1 MKAIFLK
8 EISVFFASI
17 TGYAIMGVFLLVNAV
32 YLWLFPGDNV
42 LSFGFA
48 DMKRFFVD
56 APYLFLLLIP
66 ALTMRSLAEEHSLG
80 TLELIL
86 TKPVRTMEV
95 IFAKFCAGQVLV
107 FLSLLPTLGYLVAL
121 VQLSSVESLDW
132 AGIFTSYVGLFLLAS
147 VYLAAGIF
155 ASALTSN
162 QMVAL
167 LLGLGF
173 GLLLTE
179 GIPQLVGLG
188 LLKGN
193 AYYILQL
200 GLSYHYESISRGVID
215 SRDIVYFISLTALFL
230 LAAKTWIQKRNWS

>member
-8 EISVFFASI
+8 EISLFFASI

-32 YLWLFPGDNV
+32 YLWLFPNDNLV
-42 LSFGFA
+42 SFGFA
-48 DMKRFFVD
+48 DMKRFFED

-66 ALTMRSLAEEHSLG
+66 ALTMRSLSEEHALG
-80 TLELIL
+80 TLELLL

-107 FLSLLPTLGYLVAL
+107 FLSLVPTLGYLLAL
-121 VQLSSVESLDW
+121 VQLSSVEALDW
-132 AGIFTSYVGLFLLAS
+132 AGIFTSYIGLFLLAS

-155 ASALTSN
+155 ASSLTSN
-162 QMVAL
+162 QMIAL

-173 GLLLTE
+173 GLILTE

-188 LLKGN
+188 LMQGN
-193 AYYILQL
+193 EYYLLQL
-200 GLSYHYESISRGVID
+200 GLGYHYDSISRGVID
-215 SRDIVYFISLTALFL
+215 SRDLVYFISLTVLFL

>member
-1 MKAIFLK
+1 
-8 EISVFFASI
+8 
-17 TGYAIMGVFLLVNAV
+17 
-32 YLWLFPGDNV
+32 
-42 LSFGFA
+42 
-48 DMKRFFVD
+48 
-56 APYLFLLLIP
+56 
-66 ALTMRSLAEEHSLG
+66 
-80 TLELIL
+80 
-86 TKPVRTMEV
+86 
-95 IFAKFCAGQVLV
+95 
-107 FLSLLPTLGYLVAL
+107 LVAL
-121 VQLSSVESLDW
+121 VQLSSLESLDW

-188 LLKGN
+188 LLEGN

-215 SRDIVYFISLTALFL
+215 SRDIVYFISLTTLFL